1 MQFNG
6 KSGSD
11 RGKPISIRRVA
22 GGVVVV
28 LAAVGIGMVIRGF
41 RLRLAGEG
49 DVVQAPRAVERVEV
63 AEVQYI
69 EEPLAIEEV
78 FVEPEAVEDEPES
91 AATSIVDADVQSD
104 AGVEEVPAFEPVEE
118 DSRSKERR
126 ARAALAL
133 IGYDREADEV
143 FVELI
148 NDPSVSSNDRH
159 DLIEDLNQE
168 GFSDPKNTT
177 LDDLPVIEY
186 RIEFIEYHLPYAMD
200 KVNSD
205 AFKEAHKD
213 LVNMANRL
221 TGR

>member
-1 MQFNG
+1 
-6 KSGSD
+6 
-11 RGKPISIRRVA
+11 
-22 GGVVVV
+22 
-28 LAAVGIGMVIRGF
+28 
-41 RLRLAGEG
+41 
-49 DVVQAPRAVERVEV
+49 VE
-63 AEVQYI
+63 
-69 EEPLAIEEV
+69 
-78 FVEPEAVEDEPES
+78 
-91 AATSIVDADVQSD
+91 
-104 AGVEEVPAFEPVEE
+104 PAFEPVEE

-133 IGYDREADEV
+133 IGYDPEADEV

-148 NDPSVSSNDRH
+148 NDPSVSSNARH
-159 DLIEDLNQE
+159 NLIEDLNE
-168 GFSDPKNTT
+168 DGFPDPDNPT
-177 LDDLPVIEY
+177 LDDLPMIEY